1 MSLTCPNCSNSQT
14 FLVKTLQAH
23 VVHLQESHVDVS
35 EESRPAVFEMLCD
48 ECDTAIGFDELDE
61 SLRRE
66 VLLALGAR

>member
-1 MSLTCPNCSNSQT
+1 MSLSCPSCGNTKT

-23 VVHLQESHVDVS
+23 VVHLQESRVDVA
-35 EESRPAVFEMLCD
+35 EETHPAVFEVLCD
-48 ECDTAIGFDELDE
+48 ECDTAVNFDELEE